1 MALRNTAWTKLEP
14 GDIVNFIYKSASKK
28 RSARRTVLILSPD
41 HAIRKKS
48 TKRAKRFVVGLQLD
62 TAITAP
68 VTQTKLEVLFQKL
81 GGLKIDDNAIK
92 GDLPEFVGRA
102 QLKEIYRDLKEVN
115 KKYDLFRTYDRIK
128 CLKNRVY
135 LELKYKMIP
144 KDTLDE
150 FAKEMIAK
158 YGVDETE

>member
-1 MALRNTAWTKLEP
+1 MALRNTAWTKVEP
-14 GDIVNFIYKSASKK
+14 GDIVSFIYKSANKK

-41 HAIRKKS
+41 ISIRKKT
-48 TKRAKRFVVGLQLD
+48 TKRVKRFVVGLQLD

-68 VTQTKLEVLFQKL
+68 VTQTKLEVLFQKV
-81 GGLKIDDNAIK
+81 GGLKIDDDAVK
-92 GDLPEFVGRA
+92 GNLPEFIGRA

-115 KKYDLFRTYDRIK
+115 KKYDLYRTYDRIK

-135 LELKYKMIP
+135 LELQYRFIP

-150 FAKEMIAK
+150 FAKEMIK
-158 YGVDETE
+158 RYGDAEVV